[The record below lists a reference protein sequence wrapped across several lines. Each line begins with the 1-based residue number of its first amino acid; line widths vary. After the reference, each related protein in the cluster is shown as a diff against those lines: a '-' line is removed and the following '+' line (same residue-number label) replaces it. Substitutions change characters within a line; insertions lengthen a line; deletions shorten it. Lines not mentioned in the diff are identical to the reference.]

1 MQWSGHMDE
10 FRDVMMIKLEVRQ
23 MKEVLNMLHFTRGQV
38 VHADDVEILFNETV
52 TKVRA

>member
-1 MQWSGHMDE
+1 
-10 FRDVMMIKLEVRQ
+10 

-52 TKVRA
+52 HKGASLKILPLLL